1 MSSSICREQLEGT
14 FSLSRLISR
23 NSEHQACLQW
33 LSVMKPILSSAMTPA
48 GDTTMHSGEV
58 LAFDKEKGQ
67 HLVFYDDGED
77 EWVDLL
83 AQPVTWQ
90 DHARGVTIAHGLP
103 AGEPCPWKKAP
114 GSAFGC
120 MAGQG
125 SVHLSMRSL

>member
-1 MSSSICREQLEGT
+1 MSAPGMSATLCMYRGSLALMTLSIT
-14 FSLSRLISR
+14 
-23 NSEHQACLQW
+23 
-33 LSVMKPILSSAMTPA
+33 AMVPA
-48 GDTTMHSGEV
+48 GDNTMHNGEV

-103 AGEPCPWKKAP
+103 AGEPCPWKRVP
-114 GSAFGC
+114 GSVW
-120 MAGQG
+120 QG
-125 SVHLSMRSL
+125 RAACISV